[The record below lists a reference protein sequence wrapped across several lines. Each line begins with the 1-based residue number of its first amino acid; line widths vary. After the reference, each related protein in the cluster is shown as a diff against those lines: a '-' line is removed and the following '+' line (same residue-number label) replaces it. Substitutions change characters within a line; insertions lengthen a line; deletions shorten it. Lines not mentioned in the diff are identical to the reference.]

1 MMDPSTHSRLRWRCR
16 RGMLELDQLM
26 LRWLDRQGPQAT
38 PAQLA
43 VFERLLDAED
53 DQLWRWCMRRERPQ
67 EQELH
72 ELVERILALP
82 A

>member
-1 MMDPSTHSRLRWRCR
+1 
-16 RGMLELDQLM
+16 MLELDQLM
-26 LRWLDRQGPQAT
+26 LRWLEREGPTASSV
-38 PAQLA
+38 QLA
-43 VFERLLDAED
+43 LFERLLDAED
-53 DQLWRWCMRRERPQ
+53 DQLWRWCMRRERPP

>member
-1 MMDPSTHSRLRWRCR
+1 MMDGSTHSRLRWRCR

-43 VFERLLDAED
+43 VFERLLDVED

>member
-1 MMDPSTHSRLRWRCR
+1 MDPTTHSRLRWRCR

-26 LRWLDRQGPQAT
+26 LRWLDREGPTASS
-38 PAQLA
+38 AQL
-43 VFERLLDAED
+43 VLFERLLDIED
-53 DQLWRWCMRRERPQ
+53 DQLWRWCMRREQPQ

>member
-1 MMDPSTHSRLRWRCR
+1 MDSSTHSRLRWRCR

-43 VFERLLDAED
+43 VFERLLDVED
-53 DQLWRWCMRRERPQ
+53 DQLWRWCMGRERSQ

>member
-1 MMDPSTHSRLRWRCR
+1 MSEAARLSRLRWRCR

-26 LRWLDRQGPQAT
+26 LRWLDHEGPTASSK
-38 PAQLA
+38 QLA
-43 VFERLLDAED
+43 VFERLLDVED
-53 DQLWRWCMRRERPQ
+53 DQLWRWCMGREQPQ

>member
-16 RGMLELDQLM
+16 RGMLELDQLL
-26 LRWLDRQGPQAT
+26 LRWLDCDGPQAS

-43 VFERLLDAED
+43 IFERLLGAED
-53 DQLWRWCMRRERPQ
+53 DQLWRWFLRHQQPQ
-67 EQELH
+67 DKELH

>member
-1 MMDPSTHSRLRWRCR
+1 MDPSTQSRLRWRCR

-26 LRWLDRQGPQAT
+26 LRWLECEGPQAS
-38 PAQLA
+38 PIQLA
-43 VFERLLDAED
+43 VFERLLDVED
-53 DQLWRWCMRRERPQ
+53 DQLWRWCLRHELPQ
-67 EQELH
+67 ERELH